1 MQDMD
6 RTSSRAAHLTQ
17 TPPDVAR
24 AHAASEYDAL
34 VSMVDVFSPADWDRP
49 TDCTEWRVRDMV
61 AHVAGAA
68 EEACRLPVL
77 LRHQAAA
84 LTGLRRGDGPVV
96 DLLCAAQIK
105 DRAGLSDTE
114 LAADLR
120 RWAAGAPDGRRRQ
133 PGLLRRVPLPA
144 FAGLRRGTRLSYLL
158 DVVYVRDVW
167 LHRVDLHRAT
177 GVDLPTTSAEGEVV
191 AQVVRDLDLEWD
203 GPAFVLELSGRGA
216 GTWTVGE
223 GDPVAAVT
231 EDSVALMR
239 LLSGRSD
246 ECALATDGDPAAPDR
261 LRAARVVF

>member
-1 MQDMD
+1 MD
-6 RTSSRAAHLTQ
+6 LVASRAAHLAQ
-17 TPPDVAR
+17 TAPDVAR
-24 AHAASEYDAL
+24 AHAAAEYDAL
-34 VSMVDVFSPADWDRP
+34 VSMVDVFAASDWDLP
-49 TDCTEWRVRDMV
+49 TDCTGWRVRDMV

-68 EEACRLPVL
+68 EEACRVPVM

-84 LTGLRRGDGPVV
+84 LNGVRRRDGTLV
-96 DLLCAAQIK
+96 DLLCAVQIAE
-105 DRAGLSDTE
+105 RSGLSDVE

-133 PGLLRRVPLPA
+133 PGLLRRVPLPR
-144 FAGLRRGTRLSYLL
+144 FAGLRRGARLSYLL

-177 GVDLPTTSAEGEVV
+177 GVDLPVSSAEGEVV

-203 GPAFVLELSGRGA
+203 APALVLELTGRGA
-216 GTWTVGE
+216 GRWTVGE
-223 GDPVAAVT
+223 GEPFAAVT
-231 EDSVALMR
+231 EDAVALMR

-246 ECALATDGDPAAPDR
+246 ECALVTDGDPAAADR